1 MKSHL
6 LKHRNLLIFLS
17 WFSIQGMPIIHPV
30 VGKVNNW
37 SYHHIPNPLFRVNV
51 SFPWLLEYPLLIA
64 HRHTTY
70 CGSSAW
76 PRGSQQQMTGCWR
89 TTKTSTHAPPRNTS
103 VRLISSRASC
113 KMFRGA
119 AAVIRV
125 HLLPAL
131 LLSVEVYVPRVFLNM
146 FSTGNTQFQSLFPGK
161 PK

>member
-1 MKSHL
+1 MTHWTRSDEITFAQAQK
-6 LKHRNLLIFLS
+6 LIFLS

-51 SFPWLLEYPLLIA
+51 SFPWLLESPLLIA

-76 PRGSQQQMTGCWR
+76 PRGSQQQMTGWWR

-113 KMFRGA
+113 KMFRGCSCS
-119 AAVIRV
+119 
-125 HLLPAL
+125 HQGSPAPCSPSFCG
-131 LLSVEVYVPRVFLNM
+131 SVCPK
-146 FSTGNTQFQSLFPGK
+146 SFP
-161 PK
+161 